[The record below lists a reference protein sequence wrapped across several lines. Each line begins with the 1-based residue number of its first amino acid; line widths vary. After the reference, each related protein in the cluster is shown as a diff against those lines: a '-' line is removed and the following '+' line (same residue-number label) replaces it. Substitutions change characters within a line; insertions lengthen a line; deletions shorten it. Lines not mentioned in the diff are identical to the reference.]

1 MKYLTNRIA
10 KRIFAGR
17 PAENVESLC
26 LMGGRDGS
34 TRFDTV
40 WGEALL
46 ASQGDESA
54 RMYVDYLGSFRK

>member
-1 MKYLTNRIA
+1 MRYLTNRIA

-17 PAENVESLC
+17 PAANVENLC
-26 LMGGRDGS
+26 LAGGRDGS
-34 TRFDTV
+34 ARFDTG

-46 ASQGDESA
+46 ASQSDEIA